1 MAGGGMSTTILKQSE
16 KQFQG
21 AVVEYAELNSWLVY
35 HTYDSRRSNPG
46 FPDLVMVRDH
56 RLVFAELK
64 SEKGRESKAQTEWL
78 DALGRSTPE
87 VWLWRP
93 SDWPEIE
100 SVLRRSPELTPQ
112 WDPRL
117 EALLG

>member
-1 MAGGGMSTTILKQSE
+1 MALGLQTGRVGSFVGEGLVSVQALKQTE
-16 KQFQG
+16 KQFQT
-21 AVVEYAELNSWLVY
+21 AVVEYAELNGWLVY

-46 FPDLVMVRDH
+46 FPDLVMARGY

-64 SEKGRESKAQTEWL
+64 SEKGRESRAQTEWL
-78 DALGRSTPE
+78 DALGRATPE

-100 SVLRRSPELTPQ
+100 GVLAR
-112 WDPRL
+112 
-117 EALLG
+117 